1 MDTNKNLPANYQAC
15 IAWIE
20 SELTRETR
28 TISMPGVIIH
38 DLNGSLRMN
47 LFRILNNTGAE
58 RRAAFLRTKKIKD
71 YLTNSEKPNL

>member
-28 TISMPGVIIH
+28 SIHMPGVIIN
-38 DLNGSLRMN
+38 DLNQSLRLN
-47 LFRILNNTGAE
+47 LLRLLNNQGAE
-58 RRAAFLRTKKIKD
+58 RRSAFLRTRRIKEFINKK
-71 YLTNSEKPNL
+71 

>member
-1 MDTNKNLPANYQAC
+1 MDTNKNLPDNYKQC

-28 TISMPGVIIH
+28 TIFMPGVIIH
-38 DLNGSLRMN
+38 DLNGSLKMN

-71 YLTNSEKPNL
+71 YLNKNL

>member
-28 TISMPGVIIH
+28 SIQMPGVIIH
-38 DLNGSLRMN
+38 DLNGSLRIN
-47 LFRILNNTGAE
+47 LLRILNNHGAE
-58 RRAAFLRTKKIKD
+58 RRAAFLRTRRIKEF
-71 YLTNSEKPNL
+71 LNQMK

>member
-1 MDTNKNLPANYQAC
+1 MDTNKNLPDNYKQC

-38 DLNGSLRMN
+38 DLNGSLRIN
-47 LFRILNNTGAE
+47 LLRMLNNTGAE
-58 RRAAFLRTKKIKD
+58 RRAAFLRTKRIKD
-71 YLTNSEKPNL
+71 YLNKNL

>member
-15 IAWIE
+15 IDWIE
-20 SELTRETR
+20 SQLTRETR
-28 TISMPGVIIH
+28 SITLPGVIIH

-71 YLTNSEKPNL
+71 YLNQIK

>member
-28 TISMPGVIIH
+28 SISLPGVIIH
-38 DLNGSLRMN
+38 DVNGSLRMN
-47 LFRILNNTGAE
+47 LMRMLNNHGAE
-58 RRAAFLRTKKIKD
+58 RRAAFLRTRKIKEF
-71 YLTNSEKPNL
+71 LNKQ

>member
-1 MDTNKNLPANYQAC
+1 
-15 IAWIE
+15 
-20 SELTRETR
+20 
-28 TISMPGVIIH
+28 MPGVIIH
-38 DLNGSLRMN
+38 DVNGSLRMN

>member
-1 MDTNKNLPANYQAC
+1 MDTNKNLPDNYKQC

-20 SELTRETR
+20 SQLTQETR
-28 TISMPGVIIH
+28 TITMPGVIIH

-47 LFRILNNTGAE
+47 LFRILNNTESE

-71 YLTNSEKPNL
+71 YLNKNL

>member
-1 MDTNKNLPANYQAC
+1 MDTNKNLPDNYKQC

-28 TISMPGVIIH
+28 TITMPGVIIH

-71 YLTNSEKPNL
+71 YLNKNL

>member
-28 TISMPGVIIH
+28 SIQMPGVIIH

-47 LFRILNNTGAE
+47 LMRMLNNHGAE
-58 RRAAFLRTKKIKD
+58 RRAAFLRTRKIKEF
-71 YLTNSEKPNL
+71 LNKQ

>member
-28 TISMPGVIIH
+28 SVKMPGVIIN

-47 LFRILNNTGAE
+47 LLRILNNQGAE
-58 RRAAFLRTKKIKD
+58 RRAAFLRTRRIKD
-71 YLTNSEKPNL
+71 YLSKNP

>member
-1 MDTNKNLPANYQAC
+1 MDTNKNLPANYRAC

-71 YLTNSEKPNL
+71 YLNKNL

>member
-47 LFRILNNTGAE
+47 LFRILNNNGAE

-71 YLTNSEKPNL
+71 YLNKII

>member
-28 TISMPGVIIH
+28 SFQMPGVIIH
-38 DLNGSLRMN
+38 DVNGSLRMN
-47 LFRILNNTGAE
+47 LLRILNNHGAE
-58 RRAAFLRTKKIKD
+58 RRAAFLRTRRIKEF
-71 YLTNSEKPNL
+71 LNQK

>member
-28 TISMPGVIIH
+28 SVQMPGVIIH

-47 LFRILNNTGAE
+47 LFRILNNHGAE
-58 RRAAFLRTKKIKD
+58 RRAAFLRTRRIKD
-71 YLTNSEKPNL
+71 YLSKNP

>member
-1 MDTNKNLPANYQAC
+1 MDTNKNLLANYQAC

-71 YLTNSEKPNL
+71 YLNKNL

>member
-28 TISMPGVIIH
+28 SIQMPGVIIH

-47 LFRILNNTGAE
+47 LMRMLNNHGAE
-58 RRAAFLRTKKIKD
+58 RRAAFLRTRKIKD
-71 YLTNSEKPNL
+71 YLSKNP

>member
-28 TISMPGVIIH
+28 SIHMPGVIIH
-38 DLNGSLRMN
+38 DLNQSLKLN
-47 LFRILNNTGAE
+47 LLRLLNNQGAE
-58 RRAAFLRTKKIKD
+58 RRAAFLRTRRIKEF
-71 YLTNSEKPNL
+71 LNHK